1 MIFMKKIILILL
13 PIVLISLCSYLPDL
27 QLPFLTGNTQVAS
40 IDSGSPDLFLNVE
53 TTSTDIKGGRSVQ
66 VIFELRNKQN
76 YNLSSVK
83 LVVYDHPCF
92 VSGEPSPAFNKS
104 DCGNGG
110 TLRANQSC
118 IWSWRWDSEATDV
131 DRQCSIKFLVTYKAK
146 NSIYQD
152 IAILPETEYLQ
163 RQVANTLSNIPVHSS
178 SASGPLNVYLTFSEA
193 QPFIAGEE
201 GYGMYINYNNVGN
214 GFFGNMSGKIK
225 LTAPDNIKNLSCGT
239 DYDSNLTLNKSLD
252 FINGRSVPTNCNF
265 DTISFDTISA
275 PAIDIKSLSIGVDY
289 TYTLYNSISITVRGT
304 GAH

>member
-1 MIFMKKIILILL
+1 MKKIILILL

-27 QLPFLTGNTQVAS
+27 QLPFLTENTQVAN

-53 TTSTDIKGGRSVQ
+53 TTSTDIKGGRGIQ
-66 VIFELRNKQN
+66 VIFELRNKQSYDLKN
-76 YNLSSVK
+76 VELK
-83 LVVYDHPCF
+83 VYDYPCF
-92 VSGEPSPAFNKS
+92 SATSSDELDMCPNCHTNCSGGK
-104 DCGNGG
+104 
-110 TLRANQSC
+110 LRANQSC
-118 IWSWRWDSEATDV
+118 IWSWRWNSDTSDV

-201 GYGMYINYNNVGN
+201 GYGMYINYNNAGN
-214 GFFGNMSGKIK
+214 GFFGDMSGKIN
-225 LTAPDNIKNLSCGT
+225 LTAPDNIENLNCGT
-239 DYDSNLTLNKSLD
+239 DYDSTLTLNRKLD

-265 DTISFDTISA
+265 DTISA
-275 PAIDIKSLSIGVDY
+275 PTLNIRSLSIDVGY